1 MAPRPKDVKDWL
13 QKKGHGWSSEI
24 PVLDMSQATDK
35 RVPSSLGPLAWS
47 KTLTVAEN
55 H

>member
-13 QKKGHGWSSEI
+13 QKKGHSWSSEI
-24 PVLDMSQATDK
+24 PVLDMSQATASGD
-35 RVPSSLGPLAWS
+35 PSSLGSLAWS
-47 KTLTVAEN
+47 KTLTVAGN

>member
-1 MAPRPKDVKDWL
+1 MDPRPKDVKDWL
-13 QKKGHGWSSEI
+13 QKKAHGWSSEI

-35 RVPSSLGPLAWS
+35 RVLLLGPLAWS